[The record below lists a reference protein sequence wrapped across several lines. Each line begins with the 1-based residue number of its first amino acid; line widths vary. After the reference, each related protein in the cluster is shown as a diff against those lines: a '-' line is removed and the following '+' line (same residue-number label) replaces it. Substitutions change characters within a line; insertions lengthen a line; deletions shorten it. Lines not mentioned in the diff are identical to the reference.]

1 MSELA
6 DNIARYL
13 EVKID
18 PRQTNYYSL
27 LGLKEGESDTVQ
39 IGAGLKRAF
48 DRLKANKSAVD
59 LKNWDQ
65 VARLVQQVQS
75 VLLDPAKK
83 AAYDQKLEAAKSAK
97 ARPNPATGATKK
109 IASEAVETPQRP
121 TSANRDATDAPN
133 QLASKQSVAVSTA
146 KASPIIAPESTD
158 PIKLAAPSI
167 TPQATSASSIAVQEK
182 PPALIA
188 LLPTADPTDPF
199 DFPGYV
205 RDQGTSHAETESV
218 EARLD
223 ALRFLLQKD
232 IRRGPPTLPSRN
244 GLEPQSRFALPKSPS
259 MTQRARLSQRLSLS
273 SGVLTVLMLL
283 GAGGVVAFGWWMVKT
298 PKKSTFAQNKVVPEK
313 VIIRPPSKPVA
324 QPAESTKPIKPIV
337 SSLPT
342 VGSAA
347 DEEKAARAQ
356 AMLKASADQLKQDA
370 DAAMAAQPDTPQEP
384 MKNDSDPDMSSTT
397 PEVTPAM
404 VAELTAEEKA
414 ALAAS
419 LNAARDSLPKQDF
432 ATFHKEMEKSLTL
445 ARSPEDAK
453 KYRRLNQLGL
463 LHEQFVEA
471 LSDGV
476 KRLKSSAEIKVG
488 TSQVA
493 VVEIKA
499 NAIIVFDKGQ
509 HKEYGFD
516 KIPVALAL
524 GIVDLSLSKEK
535 PVDVAARG
543 VFCLIHP
550 TRTKLNESKG
560 KSFIDQAIPSDEI
573 HDDLLEALTDTY

>member
-48 DRLKANKSAVD
+48 DRLKANKSAED

-83 AAYDQKLEAAKSAK
+83 AAYDQKLDAAKSAK
-97 ARPNPATGATKK
+97 ARPNPANVATKK
-109 IASEAVETPQRP
+109 NISEPVETTQRP
-121 TSANRDATDAPN
+121 TSANRVAPEASN

-146 KASPIIAPESTD
+146 KAPPAIVPVSTDPTKFAAPNIAPETIS
-158 PIKLAAPSI
+158 S
-167 TPQATSASSIAVQEK
+167 SSIAVQEK

-188 LLPTADPTDPF
+188 LLPTADPTAAF

-205 RDQGTSHAETESV
+205 RDQGTTHAETESV
-218 EARLD
+218 EERLD
-223 ALRFLLQKD
+223 ALKFLLQKD
-232 IRRGPPTLPSRN
+232 IRRGPPSLPSRN
-244 GLEPQSRFALPKSPS
+244 GLEPQSRFALPKAPS
-259 MTQRARLSQRLSLS
+259 MTQRARLSQRLALS
-273 SGVLTVLMLL
+273 SGVLTVLMLF

-298 PKKSTFAQNKVVPEK
+298 PKKSTVAQNNVGPEK

-324 QPAESTKPIKPIV
+324 QPAESTKPRKPIV

-356 AMLKASADQLKQDA
+356 AMLAASADELKQAA
-370 DAAMAAQPDTPQEP
+370 DAAMEAQPDSPQEP
-384 MKNDSDPDMSSTT
+384 MKNDSDPDMSNTT
-397 PEVTPAM
+397 PEVTTPMAT
-404 VAELTAEEKA
+404 ELTAEEKA

-432 ATFHKEMEKSLTL
+432 VTFHKEMEKSLSL

-471 LSDGV
+471 LSDGM
-476 KRLKSSAEIKVG
+476 KRLKSGGEIKVG
-488 TSQVA
+488 SSQVA
-493 VVEIKA
+493 VVEIKTK
-499 NAIIVFDKGQ
+499 AIIVRDKGQ
-509 HKEYGFD
+509 NKEYGFD
-516 KIPVALAL
+516 QIPVALAL

-550 TRTKLNESKG
+550 THTKLNESKG

-573 HDDLLEALTDTY
+573 HDDLLEALTDKY